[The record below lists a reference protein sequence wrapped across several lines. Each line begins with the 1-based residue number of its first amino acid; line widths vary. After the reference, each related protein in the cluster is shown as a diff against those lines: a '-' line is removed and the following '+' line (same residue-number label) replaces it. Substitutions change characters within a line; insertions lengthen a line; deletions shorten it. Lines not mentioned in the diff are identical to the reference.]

1 MCQEVTGELKRDG
14 LVPGEWNKRGLIQNS
29 EAFPVYSLLGQFRE
43 IVGMRSFTAPAG
55 HRHVVLVGVARH
67 NLRCVG
73 FTLVELLVVIAIIG
87 VLVALLLPAIQAARE
102 AARNAQCK
110 NQLRQ
115 IGIGMLNYES
125 ANGTFPCGGWSWMWM
140 GNPDAGN
147 GPRQPGGWIYQVS
160 DYLENQNVK
169 KFGGGGLTGAAL
181 RAALKDQATAVIPTF
196 NCPSRRPAQLYP
208 NYEQTIINADVSPVA
223 AKSDYAANGG
233 HSVTDSSGKPVPDP
247 TLTNCMKASNPNA
260 RFPNCDFPNS
270 DAWIAQFWTGIVA
283 DRAGARIGQ
292 ITDGTSKTAA
302 AGEKWVSANFYEI
315 ATYKGEGQPP
325 ADNPADNGSMY
336 QGYDQDTVRE
346 ISGSYDNGGKPQ
358 GSLPRR
364 DTEAT
369 STDPRATGASY
380 PHNFGSA
387 HPAGVNMAM
396 CDGAVNSYG
405 FDVDP
410 LVWNAIGG
418 REDGDLN

>member
-1 MCQEVTGELKRDG
+1 MKFST
-14 LVPGEWNKRGLIQNS
+14 S
-29 EAFPVYSLLGQFRE
+29 
-43 IVGMRSFTAPAG
+43 IVVSGPRRAA
-55 HRHVVLVGVARH
+55 LVGDTRRVA
-67 NLRCVG
+67 

-125 ANGTFPCGGWSWMWM
+125 ANRTYPCGGWSWMWM
-140 GNPDAGN
+140 GNPDSGV

-160 DYLENQNVK
+160 DYLENQSVK

-181 RAALKDQATAVIPTF
+181 RAALKDQATVVIPTF

-208 NYEQTIINADVSPVA
+208 NYEQYLINCDPSPVA

-233 HSVTDSSGKPVPDP
+233 HSVSDTSGKPLPDD
-247 TLTNCMKASNPNA
+247 TLTNCIRQSNPNA

-270 DAWIAQFWTGIVA
+270 DAWIAEHWTGIVA

-302 AGEKWVSANFYEI
+302 AGEKWVSVYFYEI
-315 ATYKGEGQPP
+315 ATHRPEGQPP

-346 ISGSYDNGGKPQ
+346 ISGSYDNAGKPQ
-358 GSLPRR
+358 GALPKP
-364 DTEAT
+364 DTIT
-369 STDPRATGASY
+369 VDGQGRPLDPKQAGGAY
-380 PHNFGSA
+380 PHFFGSA
-387 HPAGVNMAM
+387 HPGGVNMAM
-396 CDGAVNSYG
+396 CDGSVDTYS

-410 LVWNAIGG
+410 LVWNGIGG
-418 REDGDLN
+418 RADGDIY